1 MLDCQNININ
11 IKFLIK
17 NDYNSLQY
25 IILVFYKIIKLAI
38 KNYGYI
44 LQYEPKLS
52 VKNTYIQPILLTEK
66 MTNEIIKLAIQN
78 NCEHLVLQYVRFS
91 ENTIEYEIIKLAIR
105 NNCVH
110 QALRFFRLSKE
121 QMTYIRNNNFWSN
134 KIIKKNSDNQT
145 LQYILIERLSI
156 EIIKLAIK
164 KNSDHRTLQYI
175 LIEKMT
181 DEIIKLAV
189 QNNYKAL
196 QYVPIEKIS
205 IEICKL
211 AVQNNCKAL
220 QYVPIEKLSDE
231 IIKLAVRNNSK
242 ALRYVPIDKMSI
254 EIIKLALKNNG
265 YVIIHV
271 PIEKMSEEIIKL
283 ALENNSYILLHIPES
298 KITDDI
304 INFVIEKD
312 GYNYNILQYLPIE
325 KMPSDP
331 ITFEPIHKDRAI
343 LIHKQ
348 LYDAKSLSKYIELN
362 INATIPHN
370 RKPFTKKMLQNIY
383 NKSNYV

>member
-1 MLDCQNININ
+1 MLDLQNINHIYN
-11 IKFLIK
+11 FFKSLEHIYKLPEKKLEKQIDQIIKVAVK
-17 NDYNSLQY
+17 RDGNSLQY
-25 IILVFYKIIKLAI
+25 M
-38 KNYGYI
+38 
-44 LQYEPKLS
+44 P
-52 VKNTYIQPILLTEK
+52 
-66 MTNEIIKLAIQN
+66 
-78 NCEHLVLQYVRFS
+78 
-91 ENTIEYEIIKLAIR
+91 
-105 NNCVH
+105 
-110 QALRFFRLSKE
+110 
-121 QMTYIRNNNFWSN
+121 
-134 KIIKKNSDNQT
+134 
-145 LQYILIERLSI
+145 
-156 EIIKLAIK
+156 
-164 KNSDHRTLQYI
+164 
-175 LIEKMT
+175 IEKQT

-189 QNNYKAL
+189 QNYGDEL
-196 QYVPIEKIS
+196 QYVHTRKGYLES
-205 IEICKL
+205 AFDRTVQSHTETLEL
-211 AVQNNCKAL
+211 ACRL
-220 QYVPIEKLSDE
+220 TVPIEKLSDE
-231 IIKLAVRNNSK
+231 IIKLAIRKNDEHIVLRYFRLSEEQISRLKNEIEDEIFMLAVQNNYKALQYIPIEKLSDKICKLAVGNNSK

-331 ITFEPIHKDRAI
+331 ITFESIHKDRAI

-348 LYDAKSLSKYIELN
+348 LYDAKSLYKYIESN

-370 RKPFTKKMLQNIY
+370 RKPFTQEMLLDIY
-383 NKSNYV
+383 IKSNYE

>member
-1 MLDCQNININ
+1 MQ
-11 IKFLIK
+11 LITA
-17 NDYNSLQY
+17 NMS
-25 IILVFYKIIKLAI
+25 
-38 KNYGYI
+38 
-44 LQYEPKLS
+44 YE
-52 VKNTYIQPILLTEK
+52 
-66 MTNEIIKLAIQN
+66 
-78 NCEHLVLQYVRFS
+78 NC
-91 ENTIEYEIIKLAIR
+91 
-105 NNCVH
+105 
-110 QALRFFRLSKE
+110 
-121 QMTYIRNNNFWSN
+121 M
-134 KIIKKNSDNQT
+134 
-145 LQYILIERLSI
+145 
-156 EIIKLAIK
+156 
-164 KNSDHRTLQYI
+164 
-175 LIEKMT
+175 
-181 DEIIKLAV
+181 LAV

-196 QYVPIEKIS
+196 KYIPKEKIS

-211 AVQNNCKAL
+211 AVK
-220 QYVPIEKLSDE
+220 
-231 IIKLAVRNNSK
+231 NNSK
-242 ALRYVPIDKMSI
+242 ALRYIPKKKMSI

-283 ALENNSYILLHIPES
+283 ALKNNSYILLHIPES

-312 GYNYNILQYLPIE
+312 GYNYNILQFLPIE

-331 ITFEPIHKDRAI
+331 ITFESIHKDRAI